1 MTATTTSRNLGGD
14 PRAYEKITEAAID
27 SAGVWQ
33 AERAMCWIIRKA
45 DKAGSGLS
53 LESVGEVM
61 RDNIAR
67 KRQAN
72 QFLDEIREALWE
84 ARREA
89 NPEKVGKMRESLKPR
104 EEGKAQ

>member
-45 DKAGSGLS
+45 DKAGRGLS
-53 LESVGEVM
+53 LEVVREIM
-61 RDNIAR
+61 RNSIAR
-67 KRQAN
+67 KHRVD
-72 QFLDEIREALWE
+72 QFLDEIREAL
-84 ARREA
+84 
-89 NPEKVGKMRESLKPR
+89 KG
-104 EEGKAQ
+104 

>member
-1 MTATTTSRNLGGD
+1 
-14 PRAYEKITEAAID
+14 
-27 SAGVWQ
+27 
-33 AERAMCWIIRKA
+33 MCWIIRKA

-53 LESVGEVM
+53 LEVVREIM
-61 RDNIAR
+61 RGNIAR
-67 KRQAN
+67 KRRVD

-84 ARREA
+84 AQREA